1 MNSLNFYI
9 FISIIYIISN
19 EPTKVTN
26 SGLICT
32 SIKVDCYN
40 DYPGPGSVPQNL
52 CEERD
57 CCFEQIDN
65 NVNRVPWCFHGV
77 KPTTIPTTII
87 TTIPT
92 IACHIKFC

>member
-32 SIKVDCYN
+32 SIKVDCYS
-40 DYPGPGSVPQNL
+40 DYKGSGSVLQDL
-52 CEERD
+52 YESSD

-65 NVNRVPWCFHGV
+65 NVNNISWCFYGV
-77 KPTTIPTTII
+77 IPTTIPTTII

>member
-52 CEERD
+52 CE
-57 CCFEQIDN
+57 
-65 NVNRVPWCFHGV
+65 
-77 KPTTIPTTII
+77 
-87 TTIPT
+87 
-92 IACHIKFC
+92 